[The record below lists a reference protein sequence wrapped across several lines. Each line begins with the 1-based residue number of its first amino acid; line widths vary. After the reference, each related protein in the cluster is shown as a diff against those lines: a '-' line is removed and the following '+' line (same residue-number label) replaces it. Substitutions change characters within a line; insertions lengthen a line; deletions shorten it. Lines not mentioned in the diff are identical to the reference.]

1 MSATNTPQRAIER
14 LWPEVMTSPELH
26 FHQFDAVRQAG
37 LFVEMPPGAYRAA
50 SFLDSRGIPP
60 QAVAGWFSW
69 QQIRQAVLQGNAPEK
84 PPHFIFHIGHTGSTL
99 LSRLLDETGLVQSLR
114 EPLVLRE
121 LADLHDLRGQ
131 ASSLMSAADIDALS
145 ETLLRLWS
153 RVGEGR
159 QCSVVKATSTTARIG
174 HRLMEARPTARA
186 ICLSMSLQNYLAV
199 ILGGPASFADVRGQ
213 AGERMRRMENQ
224 LGEAP
229 KAIYEMSPGELVAT
243 SWVTENLTHQALAE
257 QGGDRVL
264 KIDFDKLLERPVPV
278 LEQVLAHLNIA
289 GGGEMAGRM
298 AHSPI
303 MGRYAKAPEHAYS
316 RQLRDDV
323 IHQAMQTHGTEIK
336 RGERFVDTLAERY
349 EAVTKLVENTK
360 PEE

>member
-1 MSATNTPQRAIER
+1 
-14 LWPEVMTSPELH
+14 MTSPELH
-26 FHQFDAVRQAG
+26 FHQFDAIKQGG

-69 QQIRQAVLQGNAPEK
+69 QQIRQAVLQGNAPEGALN
-84 PPHFIFHIGHTGSTL
+84 FIFHIGHTGSTL
-99 LSRLLDETGLVQSLR
+99 LSRLLDETNAVQSLR

-121 LADLHDLRGQ
+121 LADLHDERDLP
-131 ASSLMSAADIDALS
+131 SSLMSRAEIDALT

-159 QCSVVKATSTTARIG
+159 HCTVVKATSNTARIADI
-174 HRLMEARPTARA
+174 LMSARPNARA
-186 ICLSMSLQNYLAV
+186 VCLTMVADKYLAV
-199 ILGGPASFADVRGQ
+199 VLGGPASFADVRAQ
-213 AGERMRRMENQ
+213 AGERMRRMQRQ

-229 KAIYEMSPGELVAT
+229 KAVSEMSPGELVAA

-257 QGGDRVL
+257 QAGERVL
-264 KIDFDKLLERPVPV
+264 KVDFDELLARPVPM
-278 LEQVLAHLNIA
+278 LEQVLGHLGIP
-289 GGGEMAGRM
+289 GGAEAAASM

-316 RQLRDDV
+316 SRLRDEV
-323 IHQAMQTHGTEIK
+323 IHQARQQHGTEIT
-336 RGERFVDTLAERY
+336 RGTRFVETLAKRY
-349 EAVTKLVENTK
+349 EPVAKLLEQD
-360 PEE
+360 EAG

>member
-26 FHQFDAVRQAG
+26 FHQFDPIQQAG

-69 QQIRQAVLQGNAPEK
+69 QQIRQAVLQGNAPEGAL
-84 PPHFIFHIGHTGSTL
+84 HFIFHIGHTGSTL
-99 LSRLLDETGLVQSLR
+99 LSRLLDETNAVQSLR

-121 LADLHDLRGQ
+121 LAELHDVRGLPS
-131 ASSLMSAADIDALS
+131 ALMSPAEIDAVG

-159 QCSVVKATSTTARIG
+159 QCTVVKATSTTARIAAL
-174 HRLMEARPTARA
+174 LMKARPKAQA
-186 ICLSMSLQNYLAV
+186 VCLSMAADKYLAV
-199 ILGGPASFADVRGQ
+199 VLGGPASLRDVRGQ
-213 AGERMRRMENQ
+213 AGERMRRMQQQ

-229 KAIYEMSPGELVAT
+229 KAVSEMSPGELVAA

-257 QGGDRVL
+257 ATGARVL
-264 KIDFDKLLERPVPV
+264 NVDFDGLLARPVPV
-278 LEQVLAHLNIA
+278 LEQVLQHFSIP
-289 GGGEMAGRM
+289 GGAEMAARM

-316 RQLRDDV
+316 SRLRDEV
-323 IHQAMQTHGTEIK
+323 IHQARQQHGTEIT
-336 RGERFVDTLAERY
+336 RGTRFVETLAKRY
-349 EAVTKLVENTK
+349 APVAKLLEQEEAG
-360 PEE
+360 